1 MHFFS
6 VFKYTLVALVLFAGV
21 PFMSQAATRTLTS
34 GTSGSDVRLLQ
45 QTLAIRGYLSATPT
59 GYFGPATLAA
69 VKKFQCEKNI
79 VCSGSSFGVVGPKTQ
94 AALSGGATT
103 PSTSAATGMATPGF
117 EVGGWIP
124 YWRSATGTADVLP
137 NLSKLTEISPFVL
150 TLKND
155 GTLFDAGGLDKEPW
169 VSFIAAAK
177 AQKVRVIPTV
187 MSGSGDAIHTL
198 LSDTKKRAA
207 LEDEIVAFVKNNN
220 FDGIDIDFEGKKAE
234 TNPYFAAF
242 LKELYKKMGNKWV
255 YCTLEARTP
264 ISSRYTSTPP
274 ADAGVYA
281 NDFVAINKY
290 CDRVQIMAYDQGT
303 IDLLLNKSR
312 AAPYIPV
319 SDPAWVEKV
328 LELTAQTI
336 DKKKLILG
344 IATYGYEYSVT
355 PLSEYGYRYDREW
368 AFNPGYATQ
377 LAAQLGIVPVRNAAG
392 ELSFIYKSTTV
403 TDKAVALASKP
414 GTVAIDALSN
424 NVAPASAVYSQQT
437 IAGSIQPPFNILWWS
452 DAQAIADKIA
462 LAKKMGIR
470 GVALFKLDG
479 GQDPGL
485 WNVLPRMR

>member
-1 MHFFS
+1 MRFFT
-6 VFKYTLVALVLFAGV
+6 FLKYISVALVLFASV
-21 PFMSQAATRTLTS
+21 PFMAEAATRTLVS
-34 GTSGSDVRLLQ
+34 GTSGADVRTLQ
-45 QTLAIRGYLSATPT
+45 QTLAAKGYLSATPT

-79 VCSGSSFGVVGPKTQ
+79 VCSGASFGVVGPKTQ
-94 AALSGGATT
+94 AALGGAVSGTNT
-103 PSTSAATGMATPGF
+103 AATPGF

-150 TLKND
+150 TLKSD
-155 GTLFDAGGLDKEPW
+155 GTLHDAGGLDKEPW

-187 MSGSGDAIHTL
+187 MSGSGDAIHAI
-198 LSDTKKRAA
+198 LSDTKKRIA
-207 LEDEIVAFVKNNN
+207 LEDEIAKFVKDNN

-234 TNPYFAAF
+234 TNPYFATF
-242 LKELYKKMGNKWV
+242 LKGLYQRMGNKWV
-255 YCTLEARTP
+255 YCTIEARTP

-281 NDFVAINKY
+281 NDFAAINKY

-336 DKKKLILG
+336 DKKKIILG

-355 PLSEYGYRYDREW
+355 PLTEYGYRYEREW

-377 LAAQLGIVPVRNAAG
+377 LAAQLGIAPVRNVAG
-392 ELSFIYKSTTV
+392 ELSFIYNSTKATE
-403 TDKAVALASKP
+403 KAVALASKP
-414 GTVAIDALSN
+414 GTIATDTVSN
-424 NVAPASAVYSQQT
+424 NVAPASAVYSQQA
-437 IAGSIQPPFNILWWS
+437 IAGNIQPPFNILWWS
-452 DAQAIADKIA
+452 DAQAVADKIA

-470 GVALFKLDG
+470 GVSLFKFDG
-479 GQDPGL
+479 GQDPGI
-485 WNVLPRMR
+485 WSILPTLR

>member
-1 MHFFS
+1 MRFSSFFTYLS
-6 VFKYTLVALVLFAGV
+6 VALFFAGMPFMAEAAARTLV
-21 PFMSQAATRTLTS
+21 S
-34 GTSGSDVRLLQ
+34 GTSGADVRALQ
-45 QTLAIRGYLSATPT
+45 QTLAAKGYLSATPT

-94 AALSGGATT
+94 AALGGVAAA
-103 PSTSAATGMATPGF
+103 STVATPGF

-137 NLSKLTEISPFVL
+137 HLSKLTEISPFVL
-150 TLKND
+150 TLKSD
-155 GTLFDAGGLDKEPW
+155 GTLHDAGGLDKEPW

-187 MSGSGDAIHTL
+187 MSGSGDAIHAI
-198 LSDTKKRAA
+198 LSDTEKRIA
-207 LEDEIVAFVKNNN
+207 LEDEIAQFVKDNN

-234 TNPYFAAF
+234 TSPYFATF
-242 LKELYKKMGNKWV
+242 LKGLYQRMGNKWV
-255 YCTLEARTP
+255 YCTIEARTP

-336 DKKKLILG
+336 DKKKIILG
-344 IATYGYEYSVT
+344 VATYGYEYSVT
-355 PLSEYGYRYDREW
+355 PLTEYGYRYSREW

-377 LAAQLGIVPVRNAAG
+377 LAVQLGIQPVRNAAG
-392 ELSFIYKSTTV
+392 ELSFIYKSTKATE
-403 TDKAVALASKP
+403 KAVALASKP
-414 GTVAIDALSN
+414 GSVATDTLSN
-424 NVAPASAVYSQQT
+424 NALPASSVYSQQA

-452 DAQAIADKIA
+452 DAQAVADKIA

-470 GVALFKLDG
+470 GVALFKFDG
-479 GQDPGL
+479 GQDPGI
-485 WNVLPRMR
+485 WSVLPTLR

>member
-6 VFKYTLVALVLFAGV
+6 FFKYLGITLVLFVCV
-21 PFMSQAATRTLTS
+21 PFSAQAATRTLTS
-34 GTSGSDVRLLQ
+34 GMSGADVRQLQ
-45 QTLAIRGYLSATPT
+45 AALTAKGYLSTTAT

-69 VKKFQCEKNI
+69 VKKFQCDKVL
-79 VCSGSSFGVVGPKTQ
+79 VCSGSSFGVVGPKTK
-94 AALSGGATT
+94 AALLSNSTT
-103 PSTSAATGMATPGF
+103 APSASAPVATPGF

-137 NLSKLTEISPFVL
+137 NLSKLTEVSPFVL
-150 TLKND
+150 TLKTD
-155 GTLFDAGGLDKEPW
+155 GTLFDAGGLNQEPW
-169 VSFIAAAK
+169 VSFIAAAH
-177 AQKVRVIPTV
+177 AQKVRVVPTV
-187 MSGSGDAIHTL
+187 MSGSGDAIHVL
-198 LSDTKKRAA
+198 LSDAKKRAA
-207 LEDEIVAFVKNNN
+207 LEDEIVTFVKDNN

-234 TNPYFAAF
+234 TSTYFAAF
-242 LKELYKKMGNKWV
+242 LKELYKKMGKKWV
-255 YCTLEARTP
+255 YCTIEARTP
-264 ISSRYTSTPP
+264 ISSRYTSVPP

-319 SDPAWVEKV
+319 SDPSWVEKV

-355 PLSEYGYRYDREW
+355 PLTEYGYRYDREW

-377 LAAQLGIVPVRNAAG
+377 LAAQLGIAPVRNAAG
-392 ELSFIYKSTTV
+392 ELSFIYKSTTA
-403 TDKAVALASKP
+403 TDKAVALASKL
-414 GTVAIDALSN
+414 GSVAINGMSN
-424 NVAPASAVYSQQT
+424 NVAPASAVYSQQA
-437 IAGSIQPPFNILWWS
+437 IAGSMQPPFNILWWS

-479 GQDPGL
+479 GQDPL
-485 WNVLPRMR
+485 MWSVLPNVR